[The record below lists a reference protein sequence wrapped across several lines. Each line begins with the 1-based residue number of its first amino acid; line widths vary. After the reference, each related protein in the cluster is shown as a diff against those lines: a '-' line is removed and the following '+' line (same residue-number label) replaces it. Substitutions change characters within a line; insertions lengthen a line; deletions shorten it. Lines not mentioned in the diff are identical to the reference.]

1 MSGSLNEYEGSPMN
15 VTDRDFND
23 NISKNNLQSNHETEY
38 AINNNN
44 HSNEDKSSFSPSTQQ
59 ITRKSKNLKNL
70 NLNLN
75 SITNRVTVKSMEI
88 PSPQQ
93 LADITQNI
101 RLQSPLS
108 SSPSPTSTP
117 IIRSPSIFRRVQ
129 TTSPS
134 SQSNAHR
141 KRSTTLALNIPSS
154 SSSSSSPT
162 TSNTSTMTSTLI
174 ENELRTPLPRHF
186 IPSLPFEKPT
196 RTDTSSS
203 TSTLNSGTDSSGSPI
218 SYSSEIKSQTIMHSF
233 NESKNNDESHKIAYS
248 KGPICVMEPNLYLYS
263 EPTLREVTG
272 FQVIINVAQEIKDY
286 SQEVEKHNSQFN
298 DNIEYYFI
306 PWTHTS
312 KLTIDFPNLTNII
325 DNALKANK
333 KVLIHCQCGVSR
345 SASLIMA
352 YFMKVRGTG
361 YNDAYSS
368 LKEKVPQISPNLS
381 LIYELIEWGEQL
393 ENKTV

>member
-1 MSGSLNEYEGSPMN
+1 MSRSTN
-15 VTDRDFND
+15 TDKGITMDGPCIDDDVDLTKINPKINND
-23 NISKNNLQSNHETEY
+23 LTCS
-38 AINNNN
+38 INNNN
-44 HSNEDKSSFSPSTQQ
+44 ISNDDRSSLSLSTQQ
-59 ITRKSKNLKNL
+59 TTRKSKNLKNL

-75 SITNRVTVKSMEI
+75 SSTNKVPISSMDI
-88 PSPQQ
+88 PSPRQ
-93 LADITQNI
+93 LDDGIQNI
-101 RLQSPLS
+101 RLQSPPS
-108 SSPSPTSTP
+108 STPSPTSTP
-117 IIRSPSIFRRVQ
+117 IIRSPSLFRRVQ

-134 SQSNAHR
+134 GSQSNAHR

-154 SSSSSSPT
+154 SSSSSPT
-162 TSNTSTMTSTLI
+162 LPSSTTTTTIL
-174 ENELRTPLPRHF
+174 NDCELRTPLPRNF
-186 IPSLPFEKPT
+186 VPALPFEKPI
-196 RTDTSSS
+196 RTGTSSS
-203 TSTLNSGTDSSGSPI
+203 TSTLNSSTDSSGSPV

-233 NESKNNDESHKIAYS
+233 SDSKINDESYKIAYS

-286 SQEVEKHNSQFN
+286 SEEVEKHNQESN
-298 DNIEYYFI
+298 ANIEYYFI

-312 KLTIDFPNLTNII
+312 RLTIDFPKLTNII
-325 DNALKANK
+325 DNALMANK

-368 LKEKVPQISPNLS
+368 LKKIVPQISPNLS
-381 LIYELIEWGEQL
+381 LIYELIEWGELL
-393 ENKTV
+393 ENKSV